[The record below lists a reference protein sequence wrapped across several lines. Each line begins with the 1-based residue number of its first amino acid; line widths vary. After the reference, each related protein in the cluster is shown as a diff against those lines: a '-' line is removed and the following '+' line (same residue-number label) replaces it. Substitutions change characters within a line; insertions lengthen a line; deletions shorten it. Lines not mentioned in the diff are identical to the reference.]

1 MAGYGTVEIGGKVFI
16 KRPQYFPAQ
25 QTIASNNQII
35 TGASVVLPGVADFLL
50 EGLSRVVTVSGAPVT
65 NRPFRFRLGN
75 SDGAVWYMSGG
86 NGGSSDRIVDSLI
99 FGNGQFPF
107 MLTPG
112 LAYSRTGAIN
122 YEVEDISG
130 TNGQTIY
137 FNFMGSYLIPTSA

>member
-1 MAGYGTVEIGGKVFI
+1 MAGYGTVEIGGKTYI
-16 KRPQYFPAQ
+16 KRPQFFTAQ
-25 QTIASNNQII
+25 QTISSNNQVI

-50 EGLSRVVTVSGAPVT
+50 EALTRIVTVAGAPVT
-65 NRPFRFRLGN
+65 TRPFRFKLGN

-86 NGGSSDRIVDSLI
+86 NGATNDRIVDSLI

-107 MLTPG
+107 MLTPC

-137 FNFMGSYLIPTSA
+137 FGFIGSYLIPTTA